1 MAQSKF
7 LKFQDHNGDYL
18 IDVCE
23 VDLPP
28 PEEQV
33 CKDCVPNP
41 SALVPNWKTYESL
54 TPFLNEKTCRY
65 EIAIT
70 TPETTTGANSESTE
84 EEAEQA
90 LQELYEKY
98 SNEVIE
104 AFLDYYEKAN
114 IESNVS
120 TMLENISYK
129 DYYLDAVPS
138 SHLQLLYSFPFNIL
152 SLLQEDEVVDEEATS
167 ESGDIT
173 VEYLVPQ
180 MVATMIR
187 VRKGLN
193 LYARYD
199 KIYKFTNKATLLF
212 LDNGGLFNL
221 SNYGDAGLLAG
232 SSITSNL
239 IPELD
244 RFLVL
249 KGFNIPGVG
258 GASGLFN
265 DRVTRLEFTFS
276 NTYKLKLLKV
286 YTESCGEKPTEF
298 KETKLT
304 RLNKSPGWKD
314 PTAVAY
320 FAQMEAMTRDLTART
335 PKPWLEFVK
344 EYTYPKVEAVVNAG
358 YTNTD
363 PENSQGSCI
372 AENLQREGKQLG
384 QDILDSVFGLG
395 DAIAMQFHKMLC
407 NEDYKDLIEQKIKL
421 GHVLSIPPEVQE
433 ALENGQDINF
443 VDPAKFIPDPSQTDF
458 ENNLFAVSTEQ
469 AFRELEERDQIFTS
483 FCALVGTGFA
493 KDGLSLDQDLR
504 QLWENGLDKIRICGL
519 YDLMIDAIQC
529 LFKGLS
535 LEEALTTMISGALTA
550 MSLENFGILF
560 AGLPLEKQNELDALV
575 KTKIENGDIFRTGTQ
590 AQAISDEIDK
600 DLSQRDVAAS
610 DAREFVFIDNVTTIL
625 RPFENEVLIRQQKG
639 EEVEGNFNDTVPANI
654 PQGSV
659 LLSDISKATVKA
671 QLSSAGSDLNKN
683 VVMQAYIAALIEV
696 YSEDLLDLVDLL
708 NRFPGAPII
717 AKVISLLDCPIPPI
731 FDPSLAD
738 FLKDVELPFCRNI
751 NAITLPRFQN
761 PFSFLPKS
769 KDLFRLLFAA
779 IRIALQKLVV
789 SIIMKLIVKIC
800 ELIGNALCKALEVVG
815 DIATSLPSITAGT
828 TTFKDVIRETICG
841 EDVPDEQIDNTVAEM
856 FQKLSS
862 GGAAF
867 ADTEAVMAFTE
878 DMSAS
883 TTRKELSDAVLGEP
897 SETFI
902 SVIESLVQFEYPQ
915 FADAFNNRQNITSFF
930 KNIGNLMPVDARQAV
945 KDFARGLDEDDEMP
959 ANPSLCATPQ
969 QIEDFCALRSGL
981 LEGRASKE
989 QIASLCENARNTFKD
1004 DLEDIASILNTGIP
1018 NYIQNSLPSLVSDPG
1033 CNNGLVPFEPEEISQ
1048 ATANSLNANLE
1059 SLKLS
1064 YTYDMIGNGPGQA
1077 NWGFINMVLSDTM
1090 GNPYTTHTRKSFNS
1104 GGRFFAR
1111 RYVDFYVESD
1121 SEDGNYASVR
1131 KQQGAY
1137 PVYVADWL
1145 KDTQMPIQLGNAV
1158 FVSNNGYQE
1167 NVSSFKT
1174 FSQLNFDGLFGDVN
1188 LLTLPD
1194 TRYNVETSVDFEQEV
1209 VKFDVKARKS
1219 VPDMSLSFYDNAK
1232 GTGGYAYGF
1241 ELGLYL
1247 SDIIG
1252 SDNVYVNRQD
1262 DNARMIIYSAVNTKS
1277 KEYDPN
1283 KSFSNDEDFGRSKND
1298 EVSNLKWI
1306 EHEFIA
1312 IDDGLSG
1319 LDTTLYPRYTETTTQ
1334 LKAFIPQVYMLQD
1347 IIEKAGN
1354 TPPNAQTIKD
1364 GHDKI
1369 MQTLFRAFAE
1379 EVYSNEAAFRYGAE
1393 FDDLTYDD
1401 IAYGV
1406 VNDEGEWQEYSEYV
1420 SDNEITNED
1429 AILGVSYDQFLNE
1442 ENGTPENTRIFYLDP
1457 AQYGGNYFN
1466 PPVYVKPVKNTGWLG
1481 FVNAM
1486 FPEISPCKPYR
1497 ADVVDFQTI
1506 QERIDDSYAS
1516 IPEDERLK
1524 SDPDCVREEPY
1535 NRILERPAK
1544 AGIEGL
1550 ISAAIRIYA
1559 SVHLLKSSA
1568 TFTKFK
1574 PDFDLVHSKLYPQ
1587 YIIEIMEKEFKDA
1600 QAKGEFLN
1608 PFKDEEFWYA
1618 FLEQG
1623 VQTYARRYA
1632 DGQLED
1638 PPAHVIDA
1646 LLRIEQVILN
1656 HRTIY
1661 KNSYVTE
1668 DGRAILGLKEAKDIG
1683 DASLLQTLK
1692 GYRADKNLEVIKETE
1707 EDAKI
1712 IFSQLVIE
1720 ELQAMS
1726 EIYIK
1731 NMKDVGMAGDD
1742 LVSDVRK
1749 YVLEN
1754 LTEGSTLT
1762 IDKEIKEEVEGI
1774 STTET
1779 ENIYTSGGMLI
1790 TEDGEN
1796 YVGYYHLEEDDEGD
1810 LVYMSGAYPRDD
1822 GEVLKVSAD
1831 KIIVPIGNIADIG
1844 MAEPTPD
1851 KPFSIEKYIKINNVY
1866 KMPGEAIATIKS
1878 SGTADTNISDIYPGT
1893 MELVYNEDGQEI
1905 GIQGELGV
1913 RYGLRF
1919 SIDVGSGK
1927 QTLVEVEVDALD
1939 LPVTEVQPLEGD
1951 SKLLLCLVNNLL
1963 DDPDFNAVM
1972 KFIFPLNKLLSTIAI
1987 YNDIGFVSSIGETVV
2002 EDAFSTGVNIE
2013 DKPGR
2018 YIISSGDALTVEDGA
2033 TGWFSGDDRSTIF
2046 GNGFFVLHFD
2056 KWDQQTLSKSKAKI
2070 KKLFKAFYNSRD
2082 FNPNGDDS
2090 ESPSQ
2095 LFISQLIEAFRP
2107 ASGQNLL
2114 PWWKKRM
2121 LRTNPFNANGDLC
2134 DKKE

>member
-1 MAQSKF
+1 MAESKF
-7 LKFQDHNGDYL
+7 LKYQDRNRDYL

-41 SALVPNWKTYESL
+41 KALVPNWKTFESL

-70 TPETTTGANSESTE
+70 TPETTTGANSDSTE
-84 EEAEQA
+84 QEAEEALQKFYEQ
-90 LQELYEKY
+90 Y
-98 SNEVIE
+98 SEEVFE
-104 AFLDYYEKAN
+104 SFLEFYSKGVTD
-114 IESNVS
+114 SNKSVMS
-120 TMLENISYK
+120 ENVSYK
-129 DYYLDAVPS
+129 DYYLDANPS

-152 SLLQEDEVVDEEATS
+152 SSLDEEDEDDDEEDNA
-167 ESGDIT
+167 EAGDTT
-173 VEYLVPQ
+173 VEYLVPE
-180 MVATMIR
+180 MVTTLIR
-187 VRKGLN
+187 IRKGLN
-193 LYARYD
+193 LYARYE
-199 KIYKFTNKATLLF
+199 KIFKFTDKATLLF
-212 LDNGGLFNL
+212 LDTGGLFNL
-221 SNYGDAGLLAG
+221 SNYGDAGVVAG

-239 IPELD
+239 MPQLD
-244 RFLVL
+244 KFLIQ

-258 GASGLFN
+258 GLYGIFN
-265 DRVTRLEFTFS
+265 DRVTKIEFTFS
-276 NTYKLKLLKV
+276 DEFKVKHLKV
-286 YTESCGEKPTEF
+286 YTEGCGEKPTEF
-298 KETKLT
+298 KESKLK
-304 RLNKSPGWKD
+304 RLNNSPGWKD

-320 FAQMEAMTRDLTART
+320 FAQMKDMERDLTARV

-344 EYTYPKVEAVVNAG
+344 EYTYPKVESVINAG

-363 PENSQGSCI
+363 PENSAASCI

-384 QDILDSVFGLG
+384 QDLLDEVFGLG
-395 DAIAMQFHKMLC
+395 DAIASQFHKMLC
-407 NEDYKDLIEQKIKL
+407 NPDYKALLEQKMKL
-421 GHVLSIPPEVQE
+421 GNILVLPPEVQE
-433 ALENGQDINF
+433 ALENGQDINSI
-443 VDPAKFIPDPSQTDF
+443 DPQKFLPDSNQTDF
-458 ENNLFAVSTEQ
+458 KNNLFSVATEQ
-469 AFRELEERDQIFTS
+469 AFREIDERDQVFAN
-483 FCALVGTGFA
+483 FCAVIGAGVT
-493 KDGLSLDQDLR
+493 KDGSDLNLDLR
-504 QLWENGLDKIRICGL
+504 QLWDKGLDKIRICGL
-519 YDLMIDAIQC
+519 SDLMIDAIQC
-529 LFKGLS
+529 LLGGLS
-535 LEEALTTMISGALTA
+535 LEEALSKMISSALTA
-550 MSLENFGILF
+550 MSIENFGSLF
-560 AGLPLEKQNELDALV
+560 KGLPLEKQNELDALV
-575 KTKIENGDIFRTGTQ
+575 KKKLAEGDIFSAGSQ
-590 AQAISDEIDK
+590 AQKISDEIAK
-600 DLSQRDVAAS
+600 DQDQRTEPSEDTDLLVLPEIVYPWEDLETVQEQEQTANADNYGGLTSSEVPEKESSDSDV
-610 DAREFVFIDNVTTIL
+610 T
-625 RPFENEVLIRQQKG
+625 
-639 EEVEGNFNDTVPANI
+639 
-654 PQGSV
+654 
-659 LLSDISKATVKA
+659 KATTKA
-671 QLSSAGSDLNKN
+671 QLKNAGSDLNKN
-683 VVMQAYIAALIEV
+683 LVMQAYISALIEV

-708 NRFPGAPII
+708 NRFPGAPVI
-717 AKVISLLDCPIPPI
+717 AKVISMLDCPIPPI
-731 FDPSLAD
+731 FDPTVAD
-738 FLKDVELPFCRNI
+738 FLKDVELPFCRNPY
-751 NAITLPRFQN
+751 AITLPRIQN
-761 PFSFLPKS
+761 PFSYLPKL

-779 IRIALQKLVV
+779 IRIQLQKVIV
-789 SIIMKLIVKIC
+789 SVIIKLIVKVC
-800 ELIGNALCKALEVVG
+800 ELIGNALCKALETAG
-815 DIATSLPSITAGT
+815 SIAASLPSVVAGK

-841 EDVPDEQIDNTVAEM
+841 DEVPEEQIDDTIADM

-867 ADTEAVMAFTE
+867 ADREAVISFAE

-883 TTRKELSDAVLGEP
+883 TTRKEISDAVIGEP

-902 SVIESLVQFEYPQ
+902 SVIQSLVQFEYPQ
-915 FADAFNNRQNITSFF
+915 FGDAFNSREAIASFF
-930 KNIGNLMPVDARQAV
+930 KNIGNLMPLDARQAV
-945 KDFARGLDEDDEMP
+945 KDFARGLDEDDQLP

-969 QIEDFCALRSGL
+969 QIEDFCSLRSGL
-981 LEGRASKE
+981 LEGRASPE
-989 QIASLCENARNTFKD
+989 QIAALCDNARSSFAD
-1004 DLEDIASILNTGIP
+1004 DLEDLASILNTGIP
-1018 NYIQNSLPSLVSDPG
+1018 NYIQSNMPPMVSDPG
-1033 CNNGLVPFEPEEISQ
+1033 CNNGLVPFEPEEIAQSTVN
-1048 ATANSLNANLE
+1048 ALDANLE

-1064 YTYDMIGNGPGQA
+1064 YTYDMIGNGPGQT

-1104 GGRFFAR
+1104 GGPFTAR
-1111 RYVDFYVESD
+1111 RYVDFYVESAD
-1121 SEDGNYASVR
+1121 ENSNYALVS

-1145 KDTQMPIQLGNAV
+1145 KDTQMPIQLGNAS
-1158 FVSNNGYQE
+1158 FMSSNGYQE
-1167 NVSSFKT
+1167 DIASYRTFK
-1174 FSQLNFDGLFGDVN
+1174 QLNFDGLFGDVN
-1188 LLTLPD
+1188 LLTLPE
-1194 TRYNVETSVDFEQEV
+1194 TRYNVETSVDFEEER
-1209 VKFDVKARKS
+1209 VKFNVKARKS
-1219 VPDMSLSFYDNAK
+1219 IPDMSLSYRDNAK

-1252 SDNVYVNRQD
+1252 SNGVYVNRQD
-1262 DNARMIIYSAVNTKS
+1262 DNARMVISYAVNTQAETFDK
-1277 KEYDPN
+1277 N
-1283 KSFSNDEDFGRSKND
+1283 KSFSNENEGRSSNTKT
-1298 EVSNLKWI
+1298 SNLKWL
-1306 EHEFIA
+1306 EYEFLA
-1312 IDDGLSG
+1312 IDDGLEN

-1347 IIEKAGN
+1347 ILEKAGN
-1354 TPPNAQTIKD
+1354 TPPEASVIKTN
-1364 GHDKI
+1364 HDQI
-1369 MQTLFRAFAE
+1369 METLFKAFAE
-1379 EVYSNEAAFRYGAE
+1379 EVWSNEAAFRYGAE
-1393 FDDLTYDD
+1393 FDDLTYEDV
-1401 IAYGV
+1401 AYGV
-1406 VNDEGEWQEYSEYV
+1406 VNDDGEWQEYSEYV

-1442 ENGTPENTRIFYLDP
+1442 QNGTPENTRVYYLDP

-1466 PPVYVKPVKNTGWLG
+1466 PPVYVKPLKNSGWLG

-1497 ADVVDFQTI
+1497 ADVVDFQSI
-1506 QERIDDSYAS
+1506 QERIQQSYSS
-1516 IPEDERLK
+1516 IPEDDRLK
-1524 SDPDCVREEPY
+1524 SEPDCVREEPY
-1535 NRILERPAK
+1535 NRILERPSK

-1559 SVHLLKSSA
+1559 SVHLLKASA

-1574 PDFDLVHSKLYPQ
+1574 PDFSNVHSKLYPQ
-1587 YIIEIMEKEFKDA
+1587 YIIEVMEKEFKDA

-1618 FLEQG
+1618 FLEQS

-1638 PPAHVIDA
+1638 PPAHVVDA
-1646 LLRIEQVILN
+1646 LTRIEQVILN

-1707 EDAKI
+1707 QDAKI
-1712 IFSQLVIE
+1712 IFSQLVVE
-1720 ELQAMS
+1720 ELEVMS

-1742 LVSDVRK
+1742 LVSDIRK

-1762 IDKEIKEEVEGI
+1762 IDKEIVEEVEGI
-1774 STTET
+1774 SATET
-1779 ENIYTSGGMLI
+1779 DNLYTSGGMLI
-1790 TEDGEN
+1790 TDEGED
-1796 YVGYYHLEEDDEGD
+1796 YIGYYHIEEDDEGD

-1822 GEVLKVSAD
+1822 GETLRVSAE
-1831 KIIVPIGNIADIG
+1831 KIIVPIGNIVDLGEA
-1844 MAEPTPD
+1844 TPSAD
-1851 KPFSIEKYIKINNVY
+1851 KPFSIEKYIKIDGTY
-1866 KMPGEAIATIKS
+1866 KTPDAAIATIKS
-1878 SGTADTNISDIYPGT
+1878 SGTADTNISDVYPGT
-1893 MELVYNEDGQEI
+1893 MELVYNEDGKEI

-1919 SIDVGSGK
+1919 SIDAGAGK

-1939 LPVTEVQPLEGD
+1939 LPVTEVQPLQGD

-1972 KFIFPLNKLLSTIAI
+1972 KYIFPLNKLLSTIAV

-2002 EDAFSTGVNIE
+2002 EDAFGTGDIAS
-2013 DKPGR
+2013 KPGR
-2018 YIISSGDALTVEDGA
+2018 YIVGTGDTLTVEDGA

-2056 KWDQQTLSKSKAKI
+2056 KWDQKTLSKSKAKI
-2070 KKLFKAFYNSRD
+2070 KKLFKEFYNSRD

-2090 ESPSQ
+2090 ESPSK
-2095 LFISQLIEAFRP
+2095 LFIAQMIEAFRP
-2107 ASGQNLL
+2107 SSGQNLL

-2121 LRTNPFNANGDLC
+2121 LRTNPFNADGALC